1 MYSCASLARDL
12 EVLREAERGDAVD
25 DPEVDH
31 LRDVALVLRQRR
43 LVLAEHLRRGR
54 GVDVVA
60 ARERLPQLRLAGDV
74 REDAQL
80 DLRVV
85 GRDEPVPLLGDE
97 RGADLAAELG
107 ADRDR
112 LQVRVRRREP
122 ARRGDRLVE
131 VRVQAAVV
139 AETATAAGRGTC

>member
-1 MYSCASLARDL
+1 MIPKLTILAM
-12 EVLREAERGDAVD
+12 LRSSFVSSACGR
-25 DPEVDH
+25 
-31 LRDVALVLRQRR
+31 
-43 LVLAEHLRRGR
+43 AEHLGRRR
-54 GVDVVA
+54 GVDVLA
-60 ARERLPQLRLAGDV
+60 ARERLAELRLAGDV

-85 GRDEPVPLLGDE
+85 GGDELPARLGDE

-122 ARRGDRLVE
+122 AGGGDGLVE
-131 VRVQAAVV
+131 RRVQAPVLADQS
-139 AETATAAGRGTC
+139 TAAGRGRC